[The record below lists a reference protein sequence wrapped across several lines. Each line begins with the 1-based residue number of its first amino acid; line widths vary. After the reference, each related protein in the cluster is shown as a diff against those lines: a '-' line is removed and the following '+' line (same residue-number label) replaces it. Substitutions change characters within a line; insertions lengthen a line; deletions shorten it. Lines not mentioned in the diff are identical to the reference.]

1 MKNKLVLLLILFLP
15 LASAFSQEKL
25 QLSLSEAQNYAI
37 EHNKTLQNSRFDVTL
52 SERKYKEAVAQ
63 GLPQVDASVDWMTYF
78 NYEMPFDFFG
88 SEAYSFTAE
97 QISEAS
103 RLTKDQFG
111 GIPQAGINP
120 VTDQDLYN
128 YSAGSY
134 NSGLLQKMLPPTS
147 IKMNDVSTAKIQI
160 GQLIYSGQYWTG
172 IKVAKLGKKIAEQ
185 GLENSILDIKETVTS
200 TYMMA
205 LVTEQTIETLKKTI
219 ENLNQI
225 KGHTENMFKTGMAE
239 QTDVDQISIQVTML
253 QNTQR
258 SMERGLQM
266 IYSMLKFQLGLSTT
280 DELTLSDNIETLIA
294 KMNPKSTVSEFDV
307 TNNIMFKLIETQEDI
322 TEKMVEMQKMAYL
335 PTVTGF
341 YARNQ
346 KLIKPEGFDMTPKNI
361 AGVTMN
367 VPIFSSGKRN
377 QQLAQ
382 AKIELNKVKINKSMV
397 EEQLNIQQK
406 QLQLD
411 LKTAIENYDSQKENV
426 EVARRVYANIQNKF
440 KQGVASSLDLTQSN
454 SNYLQAESGY
464 IQSILSLLQAKVA
477 LDKLHN
483 QL

>member
-1 MKNKLVLLLILFLP
+1 MKQQTIILLFLLLIGAVARGQEP
-15 LASAFSQEKL
+15 LR
-25 QLSLSEAQNYAI
+25 LSLSEAQDYAI
-37 EHNKTLQNSRFDVTL
+37 EHNRTLQNSRLDVTL

-63 GLPQVDASVDWMTYF
+63 GLPQVDATLDWMTYF
-78 NYEMPFDFFG
+78 GYEMEFDIFG
-88 SEAYSFTAE
+88 SGSTFQPTAE
-97 QISEAS
+97 QQTDAWQQTSAAFPGFTPVDLNNYMAGATYS
-103 RLTKDQFG
+103 
-111 GIPQAGINP
+111 GIIQSFAPKAVIP
-120 VTDQDLYN
+120 MTD
-128 YSAGSY
+128 A
-134 NSGLLQKMLPPTS
+134 
-147 IKMNDVSTAKIQI
+147 STAKIQL

-185 GLENSILDIKETVTS
+185 GLENSILDIKESVTS

-205 LVTEQTIETLKKTI
+205 LVTEQTIETFKKTI
-219 ENLNQI
+219 ENLKQI

-253 QNTQR
+253 ENNQR

-266 IYSMLKFQLGLSTT
+266 VYSMLKFQLGLSST
-280 DELTLSDNIETLIA
+280 DGLLLSDNIETLIA
-294 KMNPKSTVSEFDV
+294 KMNPKNSTSEFDV

-322 TEKMVEMQKMAYL
+322 TEKMVEMQKMAYA
-335 PTVTGF
+335 PTITGF
-341 YARNQ
+341 YAYNQ
-346 KLIKPEGFDMTPKNI
+346 KLLTTGFDMTPNHI
-361 AGVTMN
+361 AGVTMSLP
-367 VPIFSSGKRN
+367 VFSSGKRN

-426 EVARRVYANIQNKF
+426 EIARRVYANIQNKF

-464 IQSILSLLQAKVA
+464 IQSMLSLLQAKVA

>member
-1 MKNKLVLLLILFLP
+1 MKQQTSIFILLLLI
-15 LASAFSQEKL
+15 SAIANGQESL
-25 QLSLSEAQNYAI
+25 RLSLSEAQNYAI
-37 EHNKTLQNSRFDVTL
+37 EHNKTLQNSRLDVTL

-63 GLPQVDASVDWMTYF
+63 GLPQVDASLDWMTYF
-78 NYEMPFDFFG
+78 GYEMEFPG
-88 SEAYSFTAE
+88 
-97 QISEAS
+97 
-103 RLTKDQFG
+103 FG
-111 GIPQAGINP
+111 GGGTVSELPLDQQLFGLQQTPEYKTLIGRNPNFDGLNYLSSNELTQRFQASMP
-120 VTDQDLYN
+120 AT
-128 YSAGSY
+128 
-134 NSGLLQKMLPPTS
+134 T
-147 IKMNDVSTAKIQI
+147 IKMTDASTAKIQL

-172 IKVAKLGKKIAEQ
+172 LKVAKLGKKIAEQ
-185 GLENSILDIKETVTS
+185 GLENSILDIKESVIS

-205 LVTEQTIETLKKTI
+205 LVTEQTIETFKKTI
-219 ENLNQI
+219 ENLKQI

-253 QNTQR
+253 ENTQR

-266 IYSMLKFQLGLSTT
+266 VFSMLKFQLGLTTT
-280 DELTLSDNIETLIA
+280 DELTLSDNVETLIA
-294 KMNPKSTVSEFDV
+294 KMNPKSSASEFDV
-307 TNNIMFKLIETQEDI
+307 ANNIMFKLVETQEDL
-322 TEKMVEMQKMAYL
+322 TEKMVEMQKMAYA
-335 PTVTGF
+335 PTITGF
-341 YARNQ
+341 YAYNQ
-346 KLIKPEGFDMTPKNI
+346 KLLTTGFDMTPNHI

-367 VPIFSSGKRN
+367 LPVFSSGKRK

-382 AKIELNKVKINKSMV
+382 AKIELNKVQINKSMV

-483 QL
+483 KL